1 MIYAGIKGVGV
12 GFGSEEEM
20 EETELEEGETC
31 SYQNG
36 EDSTIDPDVTLS
48 YIDEKLQYVLGHFQ
62 KDFEGGVSAENL
74 GAKFGGYGSFLPVQQ
89 RSPVQSHTK
98 TPSKI
103 SNTTTSTSPNNLHL
117 EGGHHNPI
125 IPSSASLSAKHG
137 PSSVSS
143 ALLSSLRTSLNDS
156 SKGDVGMSSTHFA
169 DESTL
174 RCDLVKSCAP
184 PSDQK
189 TIKVRIKV
197 GSDNFS
203 TKKNA
208 DIYSGLGLDI
218 SPSSSLDASPTDS
231 EGFSHGPLGAPDESP
246 TSILQIM
253 TSFPVH
259 GSLLLSPL
267 PYALI
272 NLIEKEKL
280 QGESKPRR
288 THRYGQERLN
298 GSDSE
303 RGDSKVL
310 GDKKPIS
317 VDNNAFSVELKNHSK
332 KGIQNDTGVLLKKE
346 TNIDTSVCEVVAK
359 AAKLPHVSNSYSNVV
374 NSEKATAKTID
385 NSRVANKVKVE
396 SFSNLA
402 KEETLEA
409 VFTQESHSIEKS
421 SGKAVSS
428 GKVLED
434 KNTIFHNGISVYP
447 GKDGHL
453 KVEKTDGFAK
463 TDSSVSKEMKSQNAE
478 PVDPSELKVIK
489 KGPSHEKDDMH
500 AASRKEHSSSGTKK
514 KSKGSQTHGTQGAEI
529 LKDSPRMD
537 SSFVSK
543 NRKSK
548 YKSEVD
554 DSKLE
559 KAPGEAKYIYSDFFG
574 DIELEQGDN
583 DVDSAEMLSDDGPKG
598 FEAVGKS
605 TFASNSTS
613 KEMLNG
619 KKMETSFISEAHI
632 KEAPNAAPITGNGPI
647 SNVLPA
653 TTGPVVKED
662 WVCCDKCQKWR
673 LLPLGTNPESLPEKW
688 LCSMLNWLPGMNRCS
703 ISEEETTKAVVTLHQ
718 FPAPG
723 NHNNQNAHPCGVL
736 PGLSLADASRLDQNH
751 QNLGCHDEP
760 GVGKKKNEIKEVVA
774 AVNQDG
780 PAQFPNSMKKNIPA
794 KSRSLNGANQ
804 SPTPNEIESRHLS
817 KSLVVEKHRNKQKE
831 KNKLREHHSDGGQ
844 IRSSKT
850 KSKKVTDQDCI
861 RVSKKTKVDDMHR
874 MEDWMLDSVGKEGP
888 SLRDGLSVNASGKV
902 LHKYDDH
909 PCKDRKFDA
918 NESSKSS
925 SRNPKDQ
932 VLVTLDDGTLH
943 LGRFDDKDVV
953 RKRKMNESE
962 DTHVYTAPAP
972 LHSGYRLNNR
982 RDFLEET
989 SDNNHRK
996 EKKARVSKS
1005 EGKETSVSEGSG
1017 VAAKKGRSTK
1027 DRHFGTD
1034 QGITLSQ
1041 QSLDAPDS
1049 LRRDSGSAQPSEAAT
1064 SSSSKVSGSHKNRS
1078 CAKEVKGSPV
1088 ESVSSSPLRLPNP
1101 DKSGSKRS
1109 LEGKD
1114 DSGDACLF
1122 VTGTPRRCSYGEND
1136 RRSNQSGRVR
1146 KDETFVT
1153 NPAFLDSSVV
1163 DYQET
1168 GVGHLAGIEAKIQMV
1183 HSPEFANS
1191 HFANGGNDTLGHGTQ
1206 DPFKPQTSDQ
1216 CCDEE
1221 RKDEQY
1227 HANVSHSRQSG
1238 KGSSSRSKE
1247 KCGTSKSV
1255 NKGKIKVSDSCN
1267 ESVDHAT
1274 YGDKSRSGKNR
1285 IQEKFGISSGR
1296 VENKESAGKKAG
1308 ENGKK
1313 QSQSILGGN
1322 DGLDVKL
1329 DADRKQNLRL
1339 DRDERSSRRLLSEKT
1354 DLIEVS
1360 GRGKSHSLPPSG
1372 RVQNDT
1378 VTRSLHLVPGSQKEN
1393 GANSMLLDTSLGDD
1407 ALKAPKQINM
1417 SGKQNGNQP
1426 IKSRYPTT
1434 NGHKVRGVDAPS
1446 SVRRDSSTQAATKAL
1461 KEAKDLK
1468 HVADRLKNSG
1478 SNAEGTSFYFQAA
1491 LKFLYGASLLE
1502 SSNGESA
1509 KQGEMIQSMQIYSS
1523 TAKLC
1528 EFCAR
1533 EYEKSKDLAA
1543 AALAYK
1549 CTEVA
1554 YMRVICSSHSSAGR
1568 DRYEL
1573 QTALQIVP
1581 SGESPSSS
1589 ASDVDNMNNPSTLDK
1604 VPLAKGVSSPQ
1615 VAGNHVI
1622 AAQNRP
1628 NFVRLLNFDVNF
1640 AMEASRKSRTA
1651 FAAANPR
1658 MEEAQN
1664 REGIISVK
1672 RALDFH
1678 FQDMEGLLRLV
1689 RLAMEAI
1696 SR

>member
-1 MIYAGIKGVGV
+1 MISAGIKGVGV
-12 GFGSEEEM
+12 GFGSEGEM

-48 YIDEKLQYVLGHFQ
+48 YIDEKLQDVLGHFQ

-143 ALLSSLRTSLNDS
+143 ALLSSLRTCLNDS

-203 TKKNA
+203 TKKNV
-208 DIYSGLGLDI
+208 DIYSGLGLNI
-218 SPSSSLDASPTDS
+218 SPSSSLDGSPTDS

-359 AAKLPHVSNSYSNVV
+359 AAKLPLVSNSYSNVV

-385 NSRVANKVKVE
+385 NSRVGNKVKVE
-396 SFSNLA
+396 SLSNLA

-409 VFTQESHSIEKS
+409 VFTHSRSIEKS
-421 SGKAVSS
+421 SRKAVSS

-434 KNTIFHNGISVYP
+434 NTTIFHSGISVYP

-453 KVEKTDGFAK
+453 K
-463 TDSSVSKEMKSQNAE
+463 NAE

-500 AASRKEHSSSGTKK
+500 AASRKEHSSSRTKK

-529 LKDSPRMD
+529 LKDSSRMD

-543 NRKSK
+543 NRKST
-548 YKSEVD
+548 YISEVD

-619 KKMETSFISEAHI
+619 KKMEISFISEAHL

-653 TTGPVVKED
+653 TAGPVVKED

-723 NHNNQNAHPCGVL
+723 NHNNQNAHPGGVL

-751 QNLGCHDEP
+751 QNLACHDEP

-817 KSLVVEKHRNKQKE
+817 KSFVVEKHRNKQKE
-831 KNKLREHHSDGGQ
+831 KNKLREHHSDGGE

-861 RVSKKTKVDDMHR
+861 RVSKKTKVDDMPR
-874 MEDWMLDSVGKEGP
+874 TEDWMLDSVGKEGP
-888 SLRDGLSVNASGKV
+888 SLRDEENEWKV
-902 LHKYDDH
+902 RIHMLI
-909 PCKDRKFDA
+909 C
-918 NESSKSS
+918 
-925 SRNPKDQ
+925 
-932 VLVTLDDGTLH
+932 
-943 LGRFDDKDVV
+943 
-953 RKRKMNESE
+953 
-962 DTHVYTAPAP
+962 TAPAP
-972 LHSGYRLNNR
+972 LHSGHHLNNR
-982 RDFLEET
+982 RDFLEEI

-1101 DKSGSKRS
+1101 DKG
-1109 LEGKD
+1109 
-1114 DSGDACLF
+1114 
-1122 VTGTPRRCSYGEND
+1122 
-1136 RRSNQSGRVR
+1136 SNQSGRVR

-1153 NPAFLDSSVV
+1153 NHAFLDSSVV
-1163 DYQET
+1163 DFQET

-1274 YGDKSRSGKNR
+1274 YGEKSRSGKNR

-1339 DRDERSSRRLLSEKT
+1339 DRDERSSKRLLSEKT

-1360 GRGKSHSLPPSG
+1360 GRGKSHPLPPSG

-1393 GANSMLLDTSLGDD
+1393 GANSMLLDTSIGDDD

-1434 NGHKVRGVDAPS
+1434 NGHKVRSVDAPS
-1446 SVRRDSSTQAATKAL
+1446 PVRRDSSTQAATKAL

-1543 AALAYK
+1543 AAALAYK

-1568 DRYEL
+1568 DRHEL
-1573 QTALQIVP
+1573 QRALQIVP
-1581 SGESPSSS
+1581 PGESPSSS

-1651 FAAANPR
+1651 FVAANPR

-1696 SR
+1696 SH

>member
-1 MIYAGIKGVGV
+1 MISAGIKGVGV
-12 GFGSEEEM
+12 GFGSEGEM

-48 YIDEKLQYVLGHFQ
+48 YIDEKLQDVLGHFQ

-143 ALLSSLRTSLNDS
+143 ALLSSLRTCLNDS

-203 TKKNA
+203 TKKNV
-208 DIYSGLGLDI
+208 DIYSGLGLNI
-218 SPSSSLDASPTDS
+218 SPSSSLDGSPTDS

-359 AAKLPHVSNSYSNVV
+359 AAKLPLVSNSYSNVV

-385 NSRVANKVKVE
+385 NSRVGNKVKVE
-396 SFSNLA
+396 SLSNLA

-409 VFTQESHSIEKS
+409 VFTHSRSIEKS
-421 SGKAVSS
+421 SRKAVSS

-434 KNTIFHNGISVYP
+434 NTTIFHSGISVYP

-463 TDSSVSKEMKSQNAE
+463 TDPSVSKEMKSQNAE

-500 AASRKEHSSSGTKK
+500 AASRKEHSSSRTKK

-529 LKDSPRMD
+529 LKDSSRMD

-543 NRKSK
+543 NRKST
-548 YKSEVD
+548 YISEVD

-619 KKMETSFISEAHI
+619 KKMEISFISEAHL

-653 TTGPVVKED
+653 TAGPVVKED

-723 NHNNQNAHPCGVL
+723 NHNNQNAHPGGVL

-751 QNLGCHDEP
+751 QNLACHDEP

-817 KSLVVEKHRNKQKE
+817 KSFVVEKHRNKQKE
-831 KNKLREHHSDGGQ
+831 KNKLREHHSDGGE

-861 RVSKKTKVDDMHR
+861 RVSKKTKVDDMPR
-874 MEDWMLDSVGKEGP
+874 TEDWMLDSVGKEGP

-902 LHKYDDH
+902 RHKYDDH
-909 PCKDRKFDA
+909 PCKDRKFDT

-932 VLVTLDDGTLH
+932 VLITLDDGTLH

-953 RKRKMNESE
+953 RKRKMNGSE
-962 DTHVYTAPAP
+962 DTHAYTAPAP
-972 LHSGYRLNNR
+972 LHSGHHLNNR
-982 RDFLEET
+982 RDFLEEI

-1017 VAAKKGRSTK
+1017 VAAKK
-1027 DRHFGTD
+1027 
-1034 QGITLSQ
+1034 
-1041 QSLDAPDS
+1041 
-1049 LRRDSGSAQPSEAAT
+1049 GSAQPSEAAT

-1101 DKSGSKRS
+1101 DKFGSKRS
-1109 LEGKD
+1109 LKGKD

-1136 RRSNQSGRVR
+1136 RGSNQSGRVR

-1153 NPAFLDSSVV
+1153 NHAFLDSSVV
-1163 DYQET
+1163 DFQET

-1255 NKGKIKVSDSCN
+1255 NKG
-1267 ESVDHAT
+1267 
-1274 YGDKSRSGKNR
+1274 
-1285 IQEKFGISSGR
+1285 
-1296 VENKESAGKKAG
+1296 

-1339 DRDERSSRRLLSEKT
+1339 DRDERSSKRLLSEKT

-1360 GRGKSHSLPPSG
+1360 GRGKSHPLPPSG

-1393 GANSMLLDTSLGDD
+1393 GANSMLLDTSIGDD

-1434 NGHKVRGVDAPS
+1434 NGHKVRSVDAPS
-1446 SVRRDSSTQAATKAL
+1446 PVRRDSSTQAATKAL

-1568 DRYEL
+1568 DRHEL
-1573 QTALQIVP
+1573 QRALQIVP
-1581 SGESPSSS
+1581 PGESPSSS

-1628 NFVRLLNFDVNF
+1628 NFVRLLNFLGYRFFSSGGEKELYYLF
-1640 AMEASRKSRTA
+1640 AINVAARASRNSDIECLLYWSLGVWVCERA
-1651 FAAANPR
+1651 FP
-1658 MEEAQN
+1658 
-1664 REGIISVK
+1664 S
-1672 RALDFH
+1672 
-1678 FQDMEGLLRLV
+1678 DMSDSKLV
-1689 RLAMEAI
+1689 RAAQSLI
-1696 SR
+1696 

>member
-1 MIYAGIKGVGV
+1 
-12 GFGSEEEM
+12 M
-20 EETELEEGETC
+20 EETELEEGETW

-36 EDSTIDPDVTLS
+36 EDSTIDPDVALS
-48 YIDEKLQYVLGHFQ
+48 YLDEKLQDVLGHFQ

-89 RSPVQSHTK
+89 RSPVRSHTK

-103 SNTTTSTSPNNLHL
+103 PNSTTSTSPNNLHL

-137 PSSVSS
+137 PSSASS

-156 SKGDVGMSSTHFA
+156 SKGDVRMSSAHCA

-174 RCDLVKSCAP
+174 RCELLENCAQ

-203 TKKNA
+203 TQKNA

-218 SPSSSLDASPTDS
+218 SPSSSFDGSPTDS

-246 TSILQIM
+246 TSILEIM

-267 PYALI
+267 PDALI

-280 QGESKPRR
+280 QGESKPKC
-288 THRYGQERLN
+288 TQKYGQERLN

-303 RGDSKVL
+303 RGDNKL
-310 GDKKPIS
+310 LRGKKPKS
-317 VDNNAFSVELKNHSK
+317 VENNAFSVEFKIHSN
-332 KGIQNDTGVLLKKE
+332 KGIQNDTVVLLKKE
-346 TNIDTSVCEVVAK
+346 TDIDASVCEEVVAK
-359 AAKLPHVSNSYSNVV
+359 AAKLPLLSNSYSNVV
-374 NSEKATAKTID
+374 NSEKATAKVVD
-385 NSRVANKVKVE
+385 NSRVANKVKEE

-402 KEETLEA
+402 KEEALEA
-409 VFTQESHSIEKS
+409 VSTQEIHSIEKS

-434 KNTIFHNGISVYP
+434 RNTIFPNGISVYP

-453 KVEKTDGFAK
+453 KVEKADGFAK
-463 TDSSVSKEMKSQNAE
+463 ADSNVSKETKAQNAE
-478 PVDPSELKVIK
+478 PVDPSALKASK
-489 KGPSHEKDDMH
+489 KATSHEKDDMH
-500 AASRKEHSSSGTKK
+500 VASKKEHSSSGTKK
-514 KSKGSQTHGTQGAEI
+514 KSKGSQTHGAQGAEVP
-529 LKDSPRMD
+529 KDSSRID
-537 SSFVSK
+537 SSFVSENK
-543 NRKSK
+543 KSTH
-548 YKSEVD
+548 KSEVE
-554 DSKLE
+554 DSKFE

-583 DVDSAEMLSDDGPKG
+583 DADSAELLSADVPKG
-598 FEAVGKS
+598 FEAVGKN
-605 TFASNSTS
+605 TFAFNSKL

-619 KKMETSFISEAHI
+619 KKMERSFISEAHL
-632 KEAPNAAPITGNGPI
+632 KEASNAAPITGNGPI

-653 TTGPVVKED
+653 TAGPMVKED

-718 FPAPG
+718 FPAPDS
-723 NHNNQNAHPCGVL
+723 HNNQHAYPGGVL
-736 PGLSLADASRLDQNH
+736 PGLSLADASRVDQNR

-760 GVGKKKNEIKEVVA
+760 SVGKKKNELKEEVA

-780 PAQFPNSMKKNIPA
+780 PAPFPNSMKKNVMAPA
-794 KSRSLNGANQ
+794 KSRSLNGVTQ
-804 SPTPNEIESRHLS
+804 SPAGNEIESQHLS
-817 KSLVVEKHRNKQKE
+817 KSFVVEKHRNKQKE
-831 KNKLREHHSDGGQ
+831 KNKLRERHSDGGE

-850 KSKKVTDQDCI
+850 KSKKVSDQDCI
-861 RVSKKTKVDDMHR
+861 RVSKKTKVDDMHHT
-874 MEDWMLDSVGKEGP
+874 EDWMLDSVGKEGP
-888 SLRDGLSVNASGKV
+888 SLSGGLSVNASEMDR
-902 LHKYDDH
+902 HKYDEH
-909 PCKDRKFDA
+909 PSKDRKYEA

-925 SRNPKDQ
+925 FRNPKDR
-932 VLVTLDDGTLH
+932 VFVSLDDGTRY

-953 RKRKMNESE
+953 KKRKMKESQ
-962 DTHVYTAPAP
+962 DTHVYTTPF
-972 LHSGYRLNNR
+972 HIGHHLNNR
-982 RDFLEET
+982 ILEEI
-989 SDNNHRK
+989 SENNHRK
-996 EKKARVSKS
+996 EKKARISKS
-1005 EGKETSVSEGSG
+1005 EGKETSVSKGPG
-1017 VAAKKGRSTK
+1017 GADKKARSKK

-1041 QSLDAPDS
+1041 QSLDATDS
-1049 LRRDSGSAQPSEAAT
+1049 LRRDSGSAQPSQAAT

-1088 ESVSSSPLRLPNP
+1088 ESVSSSPMKLSNP
-1101 DKSGSKRS
+1101 DKSASKRS

-1122 VTGTPRRCSYGEND
+1122 ATGTPRRCSYGEDD
-1136 RRSNQSGRVR
+1136 RGSNRSDRVR

-1153 NPAFLDSSVV
+1153 NHGSLDSSVV
-1163 DYQET
+1163 DFQET
-1168 GVGHLAGIEAKIQMV
+1168 GVGHLAGSEAKIQIV
-1183 HSPEFANS
+1183 CSPEFANS

-1206 DPFKPQTSDQ
+1206 YPSKPQTLDR
-1216 CCDEE
+1216 CRGEE
-1221 RKDEQY
+1221 RGKDKQH

-1247 KCGTSKSV
+1247 KYGTSKSEH
-1255 NKGKIKVSDSCN
+1255 KGKIKVSDSCN
-1267 ESVDHAT
+1267 DSVDHAT
-1274 YGDKSRSGKNR
+1274 YGEKARAGKNK
-1285 IQEKFGISSGR
+1285 IQEKFGISSGK
-1296 VENKESAGKKAG
+1296 VENKESAGKLAG

-1313 QSQSILGGN
+1313 QRQSILGGN
-1322 DGLDVKL
+1322 DGLDVKV
-1329 DADRKQNLRL
+1329 DARSSQDRKQNLPL
-1339 DRDERSSRRLLSEKT
+1339 DCDDRSSKRFLSEKT
-1354 DLIEVS
+1354 DVIEVS
-1360 GRGKSHSLPPSG
+1360 GRGKSHPLPPSG

-1378 VTRSLHLVPGSQKEN
+1378 VTRSFHLVPGSQKDN
-1393 GANSMLLDTSLGDD
+1393 GPNSLLVDASIGDD
-1407 ALKAPKQINM
+1407 ALKAPKQLNT
-1417 SGKQNGNQP
+1417 SEKQNGNQP
-1426 IKSRYPTT
+1426 IKSRHPST
-1434 NGHKVRGVDAPS
+1434 NGQKVRGVDAPS
-1446 SVRRDSSTQAATKAL
+1446 PVRRDTSTQAATNTL

-1468 HVADRLKNSG
+1468 HLADRLKNSG

-1533 EYEKSKDLAA
+1533 EYEKSKDMAA

-1554 YMRVICSSHSSAGR
+1554 YMRVICSSHSSASR
-1568 DRYEL
+1568 DRHEL
-1573 QTALQIVP
+1573 QKALQIVP
-1581 SGESPSSS
+1581 LGESPSSS

-1628 NFVRLLNFDVNF
+1628 KFVRLLNFAQDVNF
-1640 AMEASRKSRTA
+1640 AMEASRKSQIA

-1664 REGIISVK
+1664 GEGIISVK

-1678 FQDMEGLLRLV
+1678 FQDVEGLLRLV